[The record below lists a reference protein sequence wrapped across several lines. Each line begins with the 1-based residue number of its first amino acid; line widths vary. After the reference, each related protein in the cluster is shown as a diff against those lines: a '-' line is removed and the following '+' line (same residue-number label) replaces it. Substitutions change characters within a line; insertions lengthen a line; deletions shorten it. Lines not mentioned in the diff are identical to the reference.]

1 MKSLVLRRARGFTLI
16 ELLITVALVVVLLTL
31 GVPSMKSFFDRE
43 RLIGATEQI
52 YSHLQQARIEAISR
66 SRPIYTEFKVTST
79 SLEYGFSQND
89 GCDPSINDPTQP
101 NACVLIID
109 SGDGSASADLETG
122 SADIGSDDLVLTS
135 FDILGYEQG
144 GISYDSGAFGIDFEP
159 LRGIPSNTSEVQV
172 ALSSDLGRQMKIR
185 VGPLG
190 QIGIC
195 SVDGKI
201 DGYSSCP

>member
-1 MKSLVLRRARGFTLI
+1 MNSLVLHRARGFTLI

-66 SRPIYTEFKVTST
+66 SRPIYTEFKVTAG

-89 GCDPSINDPTQP
+89 GCDPSIDDPTQA

-109 SGDGSASADLETG
+109 SGDGSATADL
-122 SADIGSDDLVLTS
+122 DIGSSEIDNDDLVLMS
-135 FDILGYEQG
+135 FDILGYEEG
-144 GISYDSGAFGIDFEP
+144 GITYDSGTFGIDFEP
-159 LRGIPSNTSEVQV
+159 LRGIPSNTSEVQMT
-172 ALSSDLGRQMKIR
+172 LSSALDREMKIR

-190 QIGIC
+190 QISIC
-195 SVDGKI
+195 SDGTI
-201 DGYSSCP
+201 DGYSTCP

>member
-1 MKSLVLRRARGFTLI
+1 MNSLVLRRARGFTLI

-66 SRPIYTEFKVTST
+66 SRPIYTEFKVST
-79 SLEYGFSQND
+79 AGLEYGFSQND
-89 GCDPSINDPTQP
+89 SCDPSIDDPTQA

-109 SGDGSASADLETG
+109 SGDGSATADLE
-122 SADIGSDDLVLTS
+122 IGSTEIDNDDLVLMS
-135 FDILGYEQG
+135 FDILGYEEG
-144 GISYDSGAFGIDFEP
+144 GITYDSGTFGIDFEP
-159 LRGIPSNTSEVQV
+159 LRGIPSNTSEVQIT
-172 ALSSDLGRQMKIR
+172 LSSALGREMKIR

-190 QIGIC
+190 QISVC
-195 SVDGKI
+195 SDGTI
-201 DGYSSCP
+201 DGYSTCP

>member
-1 MKSLVLRRARGFTLI
+1 MNSLVLRRARGFTLI

-66 SRPIYTEFKVTST
+66 SRPIYTEFKVTAAG
-79 SLEYGFSQND
+79 LEYGFSQDN
-89 GCDPSINDPTQP
+89 GCNPSINTPSDTTS
-101 NACVLIID
+101 CRLIID
-109 SGDGSASADLETG
+109 SGDGSASADLDTG
-122 SADIGSDDLVLTS
+122 SAEIDDDDWVLMS

-144 GISYDSGAFGIDFEP
+144 GITYDSGTFGIDFEP
-159 LRGIPSNTSEVQV
+159 LRGIPSNTSEVQIT
-172 ALSSDLGRQMKIR
+172 LSSALNREMKIR

-190 QIGIC
+190 QISIC
-195 SVDGKI
+195 SDGTI
-201 DGYSSCP
+201 DGYSTCP

>member
-1 MKSLVLRRARGFTLI
+1 MNSLVLRRARGFTLI

-66 SRPIYTEFKVTST
+66 SRPIYTEFKVTAG

-89 GCDPSINDPTQP
+89 GCNPSSDLSEADP
-101 NACVLIID
+101 CVLIID
-109 SGDGSASADLETG
+109 SGDGSATADLETT
-122 SADIGSDDLVLTS
+122 SSEIDSDDLVLMS
-135 FDILGYEQG
+135 FDIIGYEEG
-144 GISYDSGAFGIDFEP
+144 GITYDSGAFGIDFEP
-159 LRGIPSNTSEVQV
+159 LRGIPSNISEVQIT
-172 ALSSDLGRQMKIR
+172 LSSALERVMKIR

-190 QIGIC
+190 QISIC
-195 SVDGKI
+195 SDGTI
-201 DGYSSCP
+201 DGYSTCP